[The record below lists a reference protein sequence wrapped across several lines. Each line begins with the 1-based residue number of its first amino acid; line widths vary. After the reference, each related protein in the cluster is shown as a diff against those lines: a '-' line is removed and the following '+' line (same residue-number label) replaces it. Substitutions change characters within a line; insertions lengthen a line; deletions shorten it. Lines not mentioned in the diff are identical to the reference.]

1 MKRSRGILLAA
12 CALVA
17 VASLLLWW
25 TWRGEPSV
33 APPGP
38 ETGTNTPAVAA
49 SEPQAPPDPVV
60 EPART
65 VALDPTAHAAAP
77 AVPELLWIDL
87 RVVDAASSEPVAD
100 AEVFWNDAA
109 SDRHVQQLP
118 KAEAQRYERDPE
130 QKARRFGRRA
140 RSDRDGRLRLAM
152 EPRGG
157 RIYATAGD
165 RYGERFVSAAT
176 QVPAEGH
183 VLRLERDAGLAVRL
197 GDANGRPVAAIPIGL
212 AVRADGGAAEGRT
225 VLRDTTDAAG
235 LVRFAH
241 LQQLHTIGSGP
252 DQGKAV
258 VAFVVHVLAPGLAVE
273 PVVVDATVP
282 LPKEPIA
289 LRLPSTGSLRLRF
302 LLGEEPFPGV
312 AAATVHIGPLGEGD
326 GRGRRVEASVGAD
339 GFASFGSL
347 PFDTPLFARPS
358 GPKVDVAGW
367 SELPRLT
374 GPGEPSHDVDL
385 ARDAVVLR
393 GRLLDAAGTPL
404 ADQRFELD
412 YETNRGGGTGRGSTD
427 AQGGFVY
434 FLSRSGGAPLQLLR
448 GTLETATGGA
458 NLAPPPRWFQVGVNE
473 LGDVPC
479 HGKPPLPDHPV
490 LVAGRIEGD
499 PVAPESVRLHIEN
512 GLDRAGRLLWREIPT
527 PSSPVGADGRFEL
540 RATVEPGRYRLLARA
555 PGMVPLEPIEFA
567 VGATDLVVPMRV
579 GYQLAASCWLPEN
592 APRDSVVLELARG
605 PGSPAH
611 PSGSAGRAPMGLRG
625 NALVAP
631 GGRVDTFWSGVERGT
646 YSLVVRLGGVADP
659 LLVIPDVLV
668 PGPKGGDAR
677 LGSIDLRPMLQLVTL
692 RVLDRAGRPFL
703 DDPLREFVR
712 YGYVVMDS
720 QPQDGKSVFEVRTR
734 DACLLVPRTVPA
746 VWFATLGFR
755 PQWVPLTGANPIDV
769 RLEAWPRVALRLA
782 TGTVL
787 PDGCE
792 VVVRSVAERAPAG
805 RLELVPGVGFDERSF
820 VRLEKLMQPYD
831 EFAVLRGPDREA
843 LLEFDRWAP
852 EIQLRRGDRTY
863 ALLRSVLTDWP
874 EARTGRG
881 VTIAPDRDELAA
893 AAAALGVGAAK

>member
-12 CALVA
+12 CAIVA

-38 ETGTNTPAVAA
+38 ETGTNAPAVAA
-49 SEPQAPPDPVV
+49 SEPHALADPTV
-60 EPART
+60 EPTRT
-65 VALDPTAHAAAP
+65 VAIDPSAHTTAP

-87 RVVDAASSEPVAD
+87 RVVDAASSEPVAE

-140 RSDRDGRLRLAM
+140 RSDHDGRLRIAM

-176 QVPAEGH
+176 QVPTEGH
-183 VLRLERDAGLAVRL
+183 VLRLERDEGLAVRL
-197 GDANGRPVAAIPIGL
+197 DDASGRPVAGIPIGL
-212 AVRADGGAAEGRT
+212 AVRADGGAAEGRI
-225 VLRDTTDAAG
+225 VLRETTDAAG

-241 LQQLHTIGSGP
+241 LQQLRTIGSGP
-252 DQGKAV
+252 DKGKAV

-273 PVVVDATVP
+273 PFVVDATVP
-282 LPKEPIA
+282 LPKEPIV
-289 LRLPSTGSLRLRF
+289 LRLPATGSLRLRF

-312 AAATVHIGPLGEGD
+312 AAATVHIGPLGGGD
-326 GRGRRVEASVGAD
+326 ARGRCVEASVGAD

-347 PFDTPLFARPS
+347 PCDTLLFARPA
-358 GPKVDVAGW
+358 GPKVGAVDW

-374 GPGEPSHDVDL
+374 EPGQTSKDVDL

-412 YETNRGGGTGRGSTD
+412 YETNRGGGTGRGATD
-427 AQGGFVY
+427 ARGGFVY

-448 GTLETATGGA
+448 GTLQVAGCGA
-458 NLAPPPRWFQVGVNE
+458 DLAAPPRWLQLGVNE
-473 LGDVPC
+473 FGDVAC
-479 HGKPPLPDHPV
+479 LSHPV

-499 PVAPESVRLHIEN
+499 PVALDAVRLQVERGHMERQ
-512 GLDRAGRLLWREIPT
+512 GELHWREFPL
-527 PSSPVGADGRFEL
+527 PSRPVGADGRFEL
-540 RATVEPGRYRLLARA
+540 RATVEPGRYRLLASA

-567 VGATDLVVPMRV
+567 VGANDLVVPMRTA
-579 GYQLAASCWLPEN
+579 YRLAASCWLPED
-592 APRDSVVLELARG
+592 APRSSVSLELSGG
-605 PGSPAH
+605 PVSAAQLPG
-611 PSGSAGRAPMGLRG
+611 GNAGRAPDAILG
-625 NALVAP
+625 NSLVATS
-631 GGRVDTFWSGVERGT
+631 GRVDTFWSDVERGT
-646 YSLVVRLGGVADP
+646 YSLVVRLRGVAEP
-659 LLVIPDVLV
+659 LLVIEDVAV

-692 RVLDRAGRPFL
+692 RVLDRAGRPL
-703 DDPLREFVR
+703 GDEDVHGLPR
-712 YGYVVMDS
+712 GAYVVLD
-720 QPQDGKSVFEVRTR
+720 PQLHEAKSVLEVLAR
-734 DACLLVPRTVPA
+734 DARLLVPHHVPA
-746 VWFATLGFR
+746 VWFATQGFR
-755 PQWVPLTGANPIDV
+755 PQWVPLTGSNSIDV

-792 VVVRSVAERAPAG
+792 LVVRSVAERGQQARRREELPGAGFTG
-805 RLELVPGVGFDERSF
+805 RLFA
-820 VRLEKLMQPYD
+820 LEDLLQPAAYP
-831 EFAVLRGPDREA
+831 AVLRQPDVET

-852 EIQLRRGDRTY
+852 ELQLRRGDRTY

>member
-12 CALVA
+12 CALVVA
-17 VASLLLWW
+17 ASLLLWW

-38 ETGTNTPAVAA
+38 EPSTNAPAVAA

-140 RSDRDGRLRLAM
+140 RSDRDGRLRIAM
-152 EPRGG
+152 ELRGG

-165 RYGERFVSAAT
+165 RFGERFVSAAT
-176 QVPAEGH
+176 QVPSEGH
-183 VLRLERDAGLAVRL
+183 VLRLEREERLVVRL
-197 GDANGRPVAAIPIGL
+197 DDARGRPVATVPIGL
-212 AVRADGGAAEGRT
+212 AVRTEGSAPEGRI

-241 LQQLHTIGSGP
+241 LQQLRTVGSGP
-252 DQGKAV
+252 DKGKTV

-273 PVVVDATVP
+273 PFAVDATAP
-282 LPKEPIA
+282 LPNEPIA
-289 LRLPSTGSLRLRF
+289 LRLSATGSLRLRF

-312 AAATVHIGPLGEGD
+312 TAATVHLGPLGEGD
-326 GRGRRVEASVGAD
+326 ARGRRVEASVGAG

-347 PFDTPLFARPS
+347 PLDTPLFVRPS

-374 GPGEPSHDVDL
+374 EPGEASHDVDL

-393 GRLLDAAGTPL
+393 GRLLDASGTPL
-404 ADQRFELD
+404 ADQRFELE
-412 YETNRGGGTGRGSTD
+412 YATNRGGGTGRGSTD

-448 GTLETATGGA
+448 GRLQVAASGVD
-458 NLAPPPRWFQVGVNE
+458 LAAPPRWLQLGVNE
-473 LGDVPC
+473 FGDVAC
-479 HGKPPLPDHPV
+479 LGHPL

-499 PVAPESVRLHIEN
+499 PVALDTVRLQVERGHV
-512 GLDRAGRLLWREIPT
+512 GRPGELHWREFPL
-527 PSSPVGADGRFEL
+527 PSRSVGADGRFEL
-540 RATVEPGRYRLLARA
+540 RATVEPGRYRLLASA
-555 PGMVPLEPIEFA
+555 PGMVPLEPIEFV
-567 VGATDLVVPMRV
+567 VGANDLVVPMRTAH
-579 GYQLAASCWLPEN
+579 QLAASCWLPED
-592 APRDSVVLELARG
+592 APRSSVSLELAGG
-605 PGSPAH
+605 PVSAAQLPG
-611 PSGSAGRAPMGLRG
+611 GNAGRAPSAILG
-625 NALVAP
+625 NSLVAP
-631 GGRVDTFWSGVERGT
+631 GGRVDTFWSDVERGT
-646 YSLVVRLGGVADP
+646 YSLVVRLLGVAEP
-659 LLVIPDVLV
+659 LLVIEDVAV

-677 LGSIDLRPMLQLVTL
+677 LGSIDLRPMLQVVTL
-692 RVLDRAGRPFL
+692 RVFDRAGRPFQ
-703 DDPLREFVR
+703 DGPLHGLPRDS
-712 YGYVVMDS
+712 YVVLDS
-720 QPQDGKSVFEVRTR
+720 QPHEASSVFEVLTR
-734 DACLLVPRTVPA
+734 DLRLLVPRSVSS

-782 TGTVL
+782 PGTVL
-787 PDGCE
+787 PEGCE
-792 VVVRSVAERAPAG
+792 LVVRSSAERAPVA
-805 RLELVPGVGFDERSF
+805 RRAEVVPGGGFTGRRFALGD
-820 VRLEKLMQPYD
+820 LLQPAAD
-831 EFAVLRGPDREA
+831 PAVLRQADQET
-843 LLEFDRWAP
+843 LLEVDQWAP
-852 EIQLRRGDRTY
+852 ELQLRRGDRTY
-863 ALLRSVLTDWP
+863 ALLRSVLSDWP

-881 VTIAPDRDELAA
+881 VTIAPDRDELVA